1 MLTTT
6 HPSSALT
13 LEALNA
19 ATTVARRYV
28 ETIADRGVAPTAGAL
43 ADLSKFHEPFPERGA
58 EAMEVIATLDQIGS
72 PATIASTGRRYF
84 GFVIGGS
91 LPAAM
96 AASWLVSAWD
106 QNGVMRAMSPVAA
119 ELEEI
124 VLAWVCEALHLPAGC
139 AGGLVTSATMA
150 NLTGIVAARYSL
162 LAKAGWNVND
172 DGMFG
177 APPIEVVVGE
187 EIHSL
192 TLKALALAGFGKKR
206 VKVVETDR
214 QGRMRADKFPQVNDR
229 TIVLLQAG
237 NVNTGSFDPAHE
249 ICPRAKD
256 DGAWIHV
263 DGAFGLWAAASPKY
277 RHLTRGFELADSWA
291 TDAHKWPNAGYD
303 SGIAI
308 VRDGNALRSAMSS
321 TAAYLDPSARREPM
335 YHTPDASRRARGIE
349 LWATLKSLG
358 KSGLSDLIERTCA
371 HAQRFAAELRD
382 AGYEILNDVAINQ
395 VLVSF
400 GTPEQTRE
408 VMRRLQKD
416 GTCWCG
422 GTVWQGK
429 TAMRI
434 SVSSWATTDT
444 DVEQSISAMIRIAR
458 QVASGN

>member
-1 MLTTT
+1 MPTTT
-6 HPSSALT
+6 RSSSDQT
-13 LEALNA
+13 LEALDVA
-19 ATTVARRYV
+19 VPRARRYV
-28 ETIADRGVAPTAGAL
+28 ETVADRAVSPSASAV
-43 ADLSKFHEPFPERGA
+43 ADLDKFHEPFPEHGA
-58 EAMEVIATLDQIGS
+58 DVAEVVAKLDELGS
-72 PATIASTGRRYF
+72 PATIASTGQRYF

-91 LPAAM
+91 TPAAM
-96 AASWLVSAWD
+96 AASWMVSAWD
-106 QNGVMRAMSPVAA
+106 QNACMRAMSPVAS

-124 VLAWVCEALHLPAGC
+124 VLGWVCEALHLPVGC
-139 AGGLVTSATMA
+139 AGGLMTSATMA
-150 NLTGIVAARYSL
+150 NFTGLIAARYAL

-177 APPIEVVVGE
+177 APPIDVVVSE

-192 TLKALALAGFGKKR
+192 SSKALALAGFGKKR
-206 VKVVETDR
+206 VKVVETDA
-214 QGRMRADKFPQVNDR
+214 QGRMRSDKFPKVNDR
-229 TIVLLQAG
+229 TIVVLQAG

-249 ICPRAKD
+249 ICPRAKAG
-256 DGAWIHV
+256 GAWVHV

-277 RHLTRGFELADSWA
+277 RHLTRGFELADSWG

-308 VRDGNALRSAMSS
+308 VRDGDALRNAMTA
-321 TAAYLDPSARREPM
+321 TAAYLDASARREPM
-335 YHTPDASRRARGIE
+335 YHSPDSSRRARGVE

-358 KSGLSDLIERTCA
+358 KSGLADLIERTCA
-371 HAQRFAAELRD
+371 HAQKFANGLRD
-382 AGYEILNDVAINQ
+382 AGFEILNDVVINQ

-408 VMRRLQKD
+408 VIRRVQED

-434 SVSSWATTDT
+434 SVSSWATTDA
-444 DVEQSISAMIRIAR
+444 DVEKSLAAIVRIAR
-458 QVASGN
+458 QVSSGR